1 MTTLINLAKKIGIEN
16 QTTLRVIL
24 SNYETDKLFDTLPH
38 FIINEENNDEH
49 HIDLRI
55 IPSSNLWELRYVK
68 RGQEA
73 LLLVH
78 GYDLRQTLINMIID
92 IILFRLS
99 NQNFKCNNEF

>member
-1 MTTLINLAKKIGIEN
+1 MTTLLNLANKIGIEN

-24 SNYETDKLFDTLPH
+24 SNYETDKLFDTLPR
-38 FIINEENNDEH
+38 FIINLDTNDEH
-49 HIDLRI
+49 HIDLRTL
-55 IPSSNLWELRYVK
+55 PSSNLWELRYVK

-92 IILFRLS
+92 IILFRIEHED
-99 NQNFKCNNEF
+99 FKCNNEF